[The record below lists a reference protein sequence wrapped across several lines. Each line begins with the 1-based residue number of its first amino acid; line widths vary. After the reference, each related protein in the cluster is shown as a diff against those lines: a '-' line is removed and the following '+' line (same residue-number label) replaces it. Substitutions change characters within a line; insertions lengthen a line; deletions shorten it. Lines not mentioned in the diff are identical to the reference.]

1 MQMRSSDDVISKV
14 KQHED
19 LATGAGQVLGTIKDS
34 TSGRVVHF
42 LQKLFVGGQ
51 VVSRRMAYDHENA
64 QNHERLPGMIGEYL
78 DKARDLSMRGGNL
91 KLLNMLQLMTI
102 INGSRSTV
110 YGRQAVTSFE
120 SMSAPGG
127 TTNRLLFG
135 FGQPNS
141 KLYLE
146 LNFPRIFGDTTD
158 MTVDAKAVLDTP
170 KEIGKRVIN
179 ELTDNKSSVR
189 MQLGGMEVKRP
200 DGQDYTM
207 DELQLTASE
216 RLLKRE
222 RRRRINLKSSLV
234 DSFTEADVMDHDYE
248 RAVIRGGYDAIGGM
262 LRDKRLNAKFK
273 EKALVKNGFI
283 SSRADKQFTPEVK
296 QVPVST
302 HRSIRIGD
310 SYITYTFN
318 TTHVLYLPS
327 NSDEHFDLASINGVM
342 SHRYKQHWHPFYS
355 LPENIRYLLSLTG
368 IHGGRDRLRIKTHV
382 SKFSPSHFRKDL
394 MPEHVMHG
402 IDRVSKRGGNVRE
415 YLKFVG
421 FTSIGDNNEIDEIMR
436 HVHKMGLYRDL
447 SDADEF
453 SSVFDVVKSASTQ
466 VVIDLI
472 SRTSPALYAL
482 LSTVDSEVRGVVL
495 THYIGLLCDEL
506 NVACVQHRSNA
517 STRNFI
523 RIPMVSIDMEI

>member
-1 MQMRSSDDVISKV
+1 
-14 KQHED
+14 
-19 LATGAGQVLGTIKDS
+19 
-34 TSGRVVHF
+34 VHF
-42 LQKLFVGGQ
+42 LQKLFIGGQ

-120 SMSAPGG
+120 SMAAPGG

-179 ELTDNKSSVR
+179 ELANNKSPVR

-222 RRRRINLKSSLV
+222 RRRRIKLKSSLV
-234 DSFTEADVMDHDYE
+234 DSFTESDVMDHDYE
-248 RAVIRGGYDAIGGM
+248 RAVVRGGYDAIGGM

-296 QVPVST
+296 QVWGDDCYFAMQM
-302 HRSIRIGD
+302 RS
-310 SYITYTFN
+310 
-318 TTHVLYLPS
+318 
-327 NSDEHFDLASINGVM
+327 SDDVISKIKQHEDLA
-342 SHRYKQHWHPFYS
+342 
-355 LPENIRYLLSLTG
+355 
-368 IHGGRDRLRIKTHV
+368 
-382 SKFSPSHFRKDL
+382 
-394 MPEHVMHG
+394 
-402 IDRVSKRGGNVRE
+402 
-415 YLKFVG
+415 
-421 FTSIGDNNEIDEIMR
+421 
-436 HVHKMGLYRDL
+436 
-447 SDADEF
+447 
-453 SSVFDVVKSASTQ
+453 
-466 VVIDLI
+466 
-472 SRTSPALYAL
+472 
-482 LSTVDSEVRGVVL
+482 
-495 THYIGLLCDEL
+495 
-506 NVACVQHRSNA
+506 
-517 STRNFI
+517 TRQ
-523 RIPMVSIDMEI
+523 